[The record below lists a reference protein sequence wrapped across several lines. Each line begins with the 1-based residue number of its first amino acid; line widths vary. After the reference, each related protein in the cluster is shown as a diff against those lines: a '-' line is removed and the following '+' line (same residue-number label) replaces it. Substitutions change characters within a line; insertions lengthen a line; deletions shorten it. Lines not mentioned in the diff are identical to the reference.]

1 LQSCIARRIVA
12 SSAISATFPAAK
24 LVCISPIRAVTEAR
38 LLHHLH
44 RERPPIAC
52 RDLVFLRPVRPVL
65 CEPHEGGRICFRPG
79 LPTGVC
85 PKPSVD
91 AILRDQAKQGILRRM
106 QSFDW
111 QIVYGTW
118 VSSGLGI
125 FLDAIT

>member
-1 LQSCIARRIVA
+1 
-12 SSAISATFPAAK
+12 
-24 LVCISPIRAVTEAR
+24 
-38 LLHHLH
+38 
-44 RERPPIAC
+44 
-52 RDLVFLRPVRPVL
+52 
-65 CEPHEGGRICFRPG
+65 
-79 LPTGVC
+79 VC